1 MNHTESELRIMQ
13 EYENAVD
20 EEVLAYVNKE
30 LHEDKDVITVG
41 FLTVSAAEKIKELTG
56 KEVYGNRIVLDK
68 NGLRHIIE
76 RHGIEGKQDDTM
88 RDKKDIARIGYVL
101 ANFDK
106 IEFNDEYS
114 KGYQDKNMKP
124 APKVIISKKIDG
136 IAYVI
141 EAVSDSKTKRNYIVS
156 AYKKRKQWLVPDNEY
171 TPGKTSET

>member
-1 MNHTESELRIMQ
+1 M
-13 EYENAVD
+13 
-20 EEVLAYVNKE
+20 
-30 LHEDKDVITVG
+30 
-41 FLTVSAAEKIKELTG
+41 
-56 KEVYGNRIVLDK
+56 
-68 NGLRHIIE
+68 E
-76 RHGIEGKQDDTM
+76 R
-88 RDKKDIARIGYVL
+88 GY
-101 ANFDK
+101 
-106 IEFNDEYS
+106 YS